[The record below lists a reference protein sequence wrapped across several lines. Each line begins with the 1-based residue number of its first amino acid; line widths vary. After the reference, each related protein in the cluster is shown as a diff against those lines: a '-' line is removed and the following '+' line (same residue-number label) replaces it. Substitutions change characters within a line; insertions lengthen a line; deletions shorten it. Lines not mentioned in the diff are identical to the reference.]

1 MRRDRNYFY
10 IPNVSETQ
18 SDCDEKPRIQVLF
31 FQWRAPKED
40 REIDFT
46 ECVFH
51 LNLFHCPSFG
61 KAQNLSCV
69 HARGGGSLNAN
80 YYMSLVR
87 GGKL

>member
-1 MRRDRNYFY
+1 MYRRLSQIVMKNLS
-10 IPNVSETQ
+10 PG
-18 SDCDEKPRIQVLF
+18 LF

-69 HARGGGSLNAN
+69 HARGGWIP
-80 YYMSLVR
+80 
-87 GGKL
+87 KC